1 MKTKKWTSFA
11 AAIAVLLLGSSCQDW
26 GEMDPAAGNQ
36 VTPTLENVAT
46 FSFDE
51 PELDPIVYKTYANA
65 DGQLPSV
72 VEDDVKGNVL
82 SLNNGYVTLNNPLNS
97 VKVQKAV
104 SMTFWM
110 KQPLVVNVDDEG
122 NETTEP
128 QDLTGALIAF
138 ENENATSKMFFTAN
152 GWIKY
157 NGMDGEWEDNNPAT
171 YATGYIPAGDWHYV
185 ALIMRNDGY
194 GLYVDGQQKVEKKVT
209 DFDCSKMVQFLN
221 NVSKMYIGSTE
232 TSKPWMIDDL
242 KIYRNE
248 ITAKEIARPNIGN
261 GGGQGPSDDTEYE
274 FPPKGTVGYYLLD
287 NSFENHLNPAQTG
300 SFTEVE
306 TQTTPSAFEI
316 DPIRGTV
323 WHQQEGWSGHEN
335 GWGYTKFT
343 NPLNGA
349 DLSKGVTVSMWINP
363 PVINWW
369 DQIFVLND
377 GTAKFW
383 FNAVGYVGF
392 NSGVGPWFDCQQN
405 NNTNEMTAGEWTL
418 VTISINPA
426 GFQVYYNGELKFDN
440 ENNGA
445 FNSADM
451 GDYTPLINMF
461 ASCSD
466 FYLGYETFWK
476 AAPALIDDIYLCAE
490 PMTASQ
496 AKAMYNATKK

>member
-1 MKTKKWTSFA
+1 MKTKKWTSFV

-36 VTPTLENVAT
+36 VTPTLENVAA

-110 KQPLVVNVDDEG
+110 KQPLVVNVDEEG

-194 GLYVDGQQKVEKKVT
+194 GLYVDGQQKVERKKN
-209 DFDCSKMVQFLN
+209 KN
-221 NVSKMYIGSTE
+221 
-232 TSKPWMIDDL
+232 
-242 KIYRNE
+242 
-248 ITAKEIARPNIGN
+248 
-261 GGGQGPSDDTEYE
+261 
-274 FPPKGTVGYYLLD
+274 
-287 NSFENHLNPAQTG
+287 
-300 SFTEVE
+300 
-306 TQTTPSAFEI
+306 
-316 DPIRGTV
+316 
-323 WHQQEGWSGHEN
+323 
-335 GWGYTKFT
+335 
-343 NPLNGA
+343 
-349 DLSKGVTVSMWINP
+349 
-363 PVINWW
+363 
-369 DQIFVLND
+369 
-377 GTAKFW
+377 
-383 FNAVGYVGF
+383 
-392 NSGVGPWFDCQQN
+392 
-405 NNTNEMTAGEWTL
+405 
-418 VTISINPA
+418 
-426 GFQVYYNGELKFDN
+426 
-440 ENNGA
+440 
-445 FNSADM
+445 
-451 GDYTPLINMF
+451 
-461 ASCSD
+461 
-466 FYLGYETFWK
+466 
-476 AAPALIDDIYLCAE
+476 
-490 PMTASQ
+490 
-496 AKAMYNATKK
+496 